1 MTRER
6 KHKID
11 MDIEEARKIH
21 RSFQYL
27 GLASILMLAIGT
39 VVFNAIED
47 WGWINSF
54 YFSAVSLTTVG
65 YGDFAPTTDGGK
77 LFTVLYLFI
86 GIGIIAS
93 LVNNLIKNQAAKR
106 RIREHNHELNNS

>member
-1 MTRER
+1 MSR
-6 KHKID
+6 ID
-11 MDIEEARKIH
+11 MDIEEAHKIH
-21 RSFQYL
+21 RNFQLL
-27 GLASILMLAIGT
+27 GLASILALGAGT
-39 VVFNAIED
+39 LVMHLVEKWSWVD
-47 WGWINSF
+47 SF

-65 YGDFAPTTDGGK
+65 YGDFTPTTNGGK

-106 RIREHNHELNNS
+106 RIKEHDRKLDDSK